1 MAPSPDSPPK
11 RPRLSL
17 QIRAISNG
25 PSVRTSRTLAAVVN
39 PTSPTSFNTLS
50 NVYVTAIGKSS
61 CASPI
66 VPEPLTAIRT
76 SSSSSLSSSSA
87 AARLPALKLQTGP
100 QIQIGVAPPPSGM
113 FPDTPLTAQ
122 PRSPAVYR
130 EIKFPSAMTATPPL
144 SAGPVETAIDNR
156 AFSFSCEDTVAS
168 RLAAAAAIPT
178 TTGNPRTPAA
188 MSPRTPRRRATA
200 PGRAGG
206 APPYTHPRSLHSILR
221 NSPLPPKPARSPV
234 SPRRQSQRLREKALR
249 RVEYDS
255 PLEQTITTNKY
266 TKSHIDLLCE
276 EAANSPYSA
285 SPTTNPPLQ
294 ATTTPATTPTTTTG
308 NFTTTAAAAAAA
320 ATAASTT
327 IITPTQPETIV
338 LDLAMAYT
346 GDETRDGGQTP
357 GPFEE
362 MRRRMAGL
370 AASSPL
376 SSPSSSGVRKQRG
389 AGGAA
394 SKRKEKKRRW
404 VWTIGVED
412 EAGDGDEVGGAI
424 AAAKAAEAAAAGT
437 PMTAVATPTMTTT
450 TTTTAAASAAAIT
463 PNSAA
468 AAPVVL
474 APNPRPRARSVAGA
488 AKLAIVTAAVSAA
501 ISAAAAT
508 PSSSSI
514 TTRGAAAAAA
524 RAVSEEPL
532 TAIQRR
538 RPLSID
544 TARCL
549 AHGGPPRP
557 PPEEITPSIESSD
570 LSQGGW
576 SASSDAAGEE
586 GEDVEMSDASSVVSD
601 LDFLPP
607 RPGLD
612 LGDGDMDV
620 DLVTPTL
627 PRKHR
632 SISRLGSEDLFAQGQ
647 AGTRR
652 DTPIPSDLICS

>member
-1 MAPSPDSPPK
+1 MASSPDSPPK

-17 QIRAISNG
+17 QIKAISNG
-25 PSVRTSRTLAAVVN
+25 PSVRTSRTLAAAVN

-50 NVYVTAIGKSS
+50 NVYVTAIGKS

-66 VPEPLTAIRT
+66 VSEPLTAIRT
-76 SSSSSLSSSSA
+76 SSSSSLSSYA
-87 AARLPALKLQTGP
+87 KLPVLKLQTGP
-100 QIQIGVAPPPSGM
+100 QIQTGAAAPSGM

-122 PRSPAVYR
+122 PRSPAVYH

-144 SAGPVETAIDNR
+144 SAGPVETAVDSR

-168 RLAAAAAIPT
+168 RLATATAAAA
-178 TTGNPRTPAA
+178 GSPRAA
-188 MSPRTPRRRATA
+188 AAASMSPRTPRRRATA
-200 PGRAGG
+200 PGRAGGG

-221 NSPLPPKPARSPV
+221 NSPLPHKPTRSPV

-285 SPTTNPPLQ
+285 SPTTNPPQ
-294 ATTTPATTPTTTTG
+294 PTTTPATTPTTATATG
-308 NFTTTAAAAAAA
+308 DCAAAAATATAAAAAAA
-320 ATAASTT
+320 STM

-346 GDETRDGGQTP
+346 GDETRDGGRTP

-362 MRRRMAGL
+362 MRRRMASL

-376 SSPSSSGVRKQRG
+376 SSPSSSGVRKRG
-389 AGGAA
+389 GGGA

-404 VWTIGVED
+404 VWTIGIED

-424 AAAKAAEAAAAGT
+424 AAARAAEAAAAGT
-437 PMTAVATPTMTTT
+437 PVTATPSTTTTMTTASTTT
-450 TTTTAAASAAAIT
+450 TT
-463 PNSAA
+463 PNSAG
-468 AAPVVL
+468 APVVL
-474 APNPRPRARSVAGA
+474 APNPRPRARSAAGA
-488 AKLAIVTAAVSAA
+488 AKLAVVTAAVSAA
-501 ISAAAAT
+501 ISAAVGST
-508 PSSSSI
+508 SS
-514 TTRGAAAAAA
+514 TRA
-524 RAVSEEPL
+524 RALSEEPL
-532 TAIQRR
+532 TAIP

-549 AHGGPPRP
+549 GYGGRP
-557 PPEEITPSIESSD
+557 APEEITPSIESSD

-576 SASSDAAGEE
+576 SAAASDATE
-586 GEDVEMSDASSVVSD
+586 EDVEMSDASSVVSD
-601 LDFLPP
+601 LP
-607 RPGLD
+607 RGLTP
-612 LGDGDMDV
+612 GDGDMDMDLDL

-632 SISRLGSEDLFAQGQ
+632 SVSRLGSEDLFAQGQ
-647 AGTRR
+647 SGARR